1 MTSEGVGAE
10 EVDQFAGDFFGAGG
24 GEVGLV
30 DDGDD
35 GEVELK
41 GGVGVGEGLGLDA
54 LGGVDQ
60 EDGALAG
67 GEGAGDLVAEV
78 DVAGGCR

>member
-1 MTSEGVGAE
+1 MRA
-10 EVDQFAGDFFGAGG
+10 G

-35 GEVELK
+35 GEIEFE
-41 GGVGVGEGLGLDA
+41 GGVGVGEGLGFDA
-54 LGGVDQ
+54 LGGVNE

-67 GEGAGDLVAEV
+67 GERAG
-78 DVAGGCR
+78 RPRS